1 MSEILTEPKLP
12 VAMPDG
18 NEQSVETL
26 FENFKNEWEY
36 EKEGNP
42 GVFDA
47 TTAPKAKTAK
57 DRELDADLKAMNLM
71 PAKAYKKV
79 QKKQP
84 KTKKTP
90 KAPSTTIPPAIQA
103 PSNRVPTRKS
113 PRLQKQSIK
122 PTTTKSAASG
132 TLSKTTIPDSDDDSD
147 SSSTS
152 SLTSLSSSAISALR
166 PTPPPSPTGHQPA
179 ATATG
184 LPPYPPIRGPPIAYP
199 TTHTRGARGTLADGR
214 TFHPRPSSDRAI
226 HPPPPPALA
235 DIQTDIL
242 DRALLRHPRWPTT
255 NARGKPDAVQY
266 ANIAGLVAS
275 IKDAVVRGDA
285 FEERVREET
294 AWRDPETGADERSGR
309 HVEEDVVEA
318 WGERWGEAA
327 ERFFGRKGDKA
338 KRREG
343 YSERARKGWETKRRN
358 AEEAERK
365 KNEKLEK
372 EKLEKEKLEKETL
385 EKEKREK
392 EKREKDK
399 REKEKREK
407 EKREKEKREK
417 EKREKLKKEKF
428 EKVEA
433 TASKGK
439 RTHAEEMTS
448 ADKPKRGFGKG
459 SQSTVADKPKHA
471 MRPRTKSAVKAMEAR
486 MTRATEFMFDA
497 GMKNEDAILNDD
509 AKEEH
514 DKSKIKDRQPTGVQT
529 KRKRED
535 ISPGPLPQTPIK
547 THAQAATRSA
557 TKPTPAM
564 SAVSIS
570 DEDTVDEETVD
581 EDAVDEDSSYEGDTK
596 VAIPSARLKI
606 TCGPA
611 RPRANVTTRV
621 HARTSPAP
629 SKRKVS
635 FSHISDGERAGVK
648 KTRVSPRKLR
658 SSTPPTMPA
667 SQSKRRRTR
676 DMSSSSD
683 EVTPPPSQ
691 RRRLVSMKELKALRQ
706 MRESSSSSEEGAPS
720 PQPRRRLVS
729 MKDLRLQDAAKSTS
743 DNSFQAEHSV
753 EQPKGLP
760 AASSGDHNSQ
770 PSPITDLELNDSANS
785 AHKTDPLVETAPATQ
800 VLQSQAEPSNP
811 APCPS
816 TSRSEAPAY
825 HNRPDAHDAADWRS
839 RSPVTGEEHARQVA
853 AREILVR
860 TIEKLSSTD
869 ASGSRTAAVTNDSSS
884 VRLHQSAYITIEE
897 DAYKVT
903 EGHSGEHGA
912 TTTAPSPAGLTT
924 PSPSEP
930 RGSAVATRSGV
941 DTASGAAVKD
951 SGFTSKP
958 EPSTGDSSGEQSNS
972 AAINYAEG
980 AADSKASNII
990 VQHAEGATINEPS
1003 DTVNNSESPASSRP
1017 SDTID
1022 NAADAGYADGFGN
1035 SLSGEQTGSD
1045 EPDNSIIKAGV
1056 EYASQQCVID
1066 TFVVRVVDPATAG
1079 ELQHPTSTVDAH
1091 DRNTGIG
1098 HRQAVVGESAN
1109 PNNSADAT
1117 PDRAEDSGAAGIDL
1131 ATE

>member
-1 MSEILTEPKLP
+1 MSEYSPEETDVSVQLLRQVHGDNPRLIDSLLRQTEPKLP
-12 VAMPDG
+12 AAMPDG

-47 TTAPKAKTAK
+47 TIAPKAKTAK
-57 DRELDADLKAMNLM
+57 DRELDADLKAMNPM
-71 PAKAYKKV
+71 AVKANKKV

-90 KAPSTTIPPAIQA
+90 KAPSTTIPPALQA
-103 PSNRVPTRKS
+103 PSTPVPTRKS

-132 TLSKTTIPDSDDDSD
+132 TLSKTTIAYSDDDDD
-147 SSSTS
+147 SPTSSTS

-179 ATATG
+179 VTATG
-184 LPPYPPIRGPPIAYP
+184 LPPYPPIRGSRDIAYP
-199 TTHTRGARGTLADGR
+199 TTHTRGTRGTLADGR
-214 TFHPRPSSDRAI
+214 TFHPRRSMTLAI
-226 HPPPPPALA
+226 HRATPPPALA

-242 DRALLRHPRWPTT
+242 DRALARHPRWPTT
-255 NARGKPDAVQY
+255 TNTRGKPDAVQY
-266 ANIAGLVAS
+266 ANIPALVAS

-294 AWRDPETGADERSGR
+294 AWRDPETGEDERSGR

-327 ERFFGRKGDKA
+327 ERFFGRDGEKA

-372 EKLEKEKLEKETL
+372 EKLEKEKLEKEKL
-385 EKEKREK
+385 EK
-392 EKREKDK
+392 
-399 REKEKREK
+399 
-407 EKREKEKREK
+407 
-417 EKREKLKKEKF
+417 EKLKKEKLKKEKV

-433 TASKGK
+433 TAAKGK
-439 RTHAEEMTS
+439 RTHAEEMSS
-448 ADKPKRGFGKG
+448 ADKPKRGFGQG
-459 SQSTVADKPKHA
+459 SQSTVADKSKHA
-471 MRPRTKSAVKAMEAR
+471 MRSRTKSVVKAMEAR
-486 MTRATEFMFDA
+486 MTRATEFMLDA

-514 DKSKIKDRQPTGVQT
+514 EKSEIEDRQPAGVQT

-535 ISPGPLPQTPIK
+535 VSPGPLPQTPIK

-557 TKPTPAM
+557 TKPTPAI

-581 EDAVDEDSSYEGDTK
+581 EETVDEETVDEETVDEDSSYKDSNYEGDTK
-596 VAIPSARLKI
+596 VAIP
-606 TCGPA
+606 
-611 RPRANVTTRV
+611 N
-621 HARTSPAP
+621 
-629 SKRKVS
+629 
-635 FSHISDGERAGVK
+635 
-648 KTRVSPRKLR
+648 
-658 SSTPPTMPA
+658 
-667 SQSKRRRTR
+667 
-676 DMSSSSD
+676 
-683 EVTPPPSQ
+683 
-691 RRRLVSMKELKALRQ
+691 
-706 MRESSSSSEEGAPS
+706 
-720 PQPRRRLVS
+720 
-729 MKDLRLQDAAKSTS
+729 
-743 DNSFQAEHSV
+743 
-753 EQPKGLP
+753 
-760 AASSGDHNSQ
+760 
-770 PSPITDLELNDSANS
+770 LELNDSANS
-785 AHKTDPLVETAPATQ
+785 AYKTDPLIETAPATQ

-816 TSRSEAPAY
+816 TSRSEAPAF
-825 HNRPDAHDAADWRS
+825 HDRPGAHDAADWRFRS
-839 RSPVTGEEHARQVA
+839 RVTGEERAPQIA
-853 AREILVR
+853 AREILIHDIAR
-860 TIEKLSSTD
+860 PSSTD
-869 ASGSRTAAVTNDSSS
+869 ISGSRTAAVADNSSS
-884 VRLHQSAYITIEE
+884 VRLHQSAYKTTEE

-912 TTTAPSPAGLTT
+912 TTTAPSPAGFTT
-924 PSPSEP
+924 PSPGEP
-930 RGSAVATRSGV
+930 RGSAVATRPGV
-941 DTASGAAVKD
+941 DTASGAAIED
-951 SGFTSKP
+951 SGITSKP
-958 EPSTGDSSGEQSNS
+958 EPGTGDCSGEQSNS
-972 AAINYAEG
+972 AADG
-980 AADSKASNII
+980 KASNTI

-1003 DTVNNSESPASSRP
+1003 DTVNISESPASSRP

-1022 NAADAGYADGFGN
+1022 NAADAGHADGFGN
-1035 SLSGEQTGSD
+1035 PLPGEQTGSD
-1045 EPDNSIIKAGV
+1045 DPDNSIIKAGV
-1056 EYASQQCVID
+1056 EYASQQYVID

-1079 ELQHPTSTVDAH
+1079 ELHHPTTTVDGH
-1091 DRNTGIG
+1091 DTNTGIG

-1117 PDRAEDSGAAGIDL
+1117 PDRAEDSGVAGIDL